1 MVQSS
6 KVSCLR
12 VQGLPTNKIMFGVR
26 QKLGIYAHTLQY
38 SYLNPKKNTQTFAYG
53 FCCECLCKQLDFK

>member
-38 SYLNPKKNTQTFAYG
+38 SYLNPKKNTQTD
-53 FCCECLCKQLDFK
+53 FCLWFLL